1 MEPACIHSTQI
12 HKEITIV
19 LQFENGQSLL
29 TQSIQSTQI
38 RNPVN
43 CTAMHW
49 VRRVTY
55 LRGAG
60 RHLDRAVELS
70 SDVAADEPRQ
80 RRLWR
85 RLDFLLLRTADRT
98 Y

>member
-1 MEPACIHSTQI
+1 MHTFSTNSQRYYSSAAI
-12 HKEITIV
+12 REWTITMV
-19 LQFENGQSLL
+19 L

-38 RNPVN
+38 HNPVN

-55 LRGAG
+55 LGGAG
-60 RHLDRAVELS
+60 RYLERAVELS
-70 SDVAADEPRQ
+70 SDVAADEPR
-80 RRLWR
+80 RRCLWR

-98 Y
+98 S